1 MDDEISKF
9 AQFMGRH
16 QYILFIGG
24 TIVIALLL
32 VAVSLT
38 LYVSSGT
45 AQLDLSRPGYEKIR
59 TQVRSDESFK
69 GFSASGT
76 LDKNSLTQFETLYDQ
91 RLKEA
96 ESVDAFGNDVLSP
109 KSLQIDQQSAGE

>member
-9 AQFMGRH
+9 SQFVGRH
-16 QYILFIGG
+16 QYVLFIGG
-24 TIVIALLL
+24 TVIVAVLL

-69 GFSASGT
+69 GFSSSGA
-76 LDKNSLTQFETLYDQ
+76 LDESALKQFEGLYDE

-96 ESVDAFGNDVLSP
+96 DSVDAFGNDVLSP
-109 KSLQIDQQSAGE
+109 KSLQIDQQPAAE